1 MLILTRRNPVHPT
14 KLIKLHSTDIL
25 DVRTP
30 KGEGFHVALSR
41 NGQVRI
47 MTLAVYETEDRAEE
61 VLAQMARFSA
71 DLMRTPGMDP
81 LFIMPLDKPDSQE

>member
-1 MLILTRRNPVHPT
+1 MLILTRRDAVHPT
-14 KLIKLHSTDIL
+14 KFIKLNREDIL

-41 NGQVRI
+41 NGQARI
-47 MTLAVYETEDRAEE
+47 MTLAVYSTEDRAEE

-71 DLMRTPGMDP
+71 DLMRAPDMDP
-81 LFIMPLDKPDSQE
+81 MFIMPLDKPDSQE